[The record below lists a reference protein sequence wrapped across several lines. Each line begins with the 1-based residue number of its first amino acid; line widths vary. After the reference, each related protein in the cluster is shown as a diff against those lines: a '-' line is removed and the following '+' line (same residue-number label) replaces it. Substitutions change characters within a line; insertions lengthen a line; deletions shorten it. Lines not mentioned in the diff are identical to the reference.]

1 MARVFS
7 GLGGKPSSLARHRDS
22 FQRGILMRHVVLT
35 LCVFVAAGS
44 GQRLDSAT
52 SPTAAAFGAASTR
65 VQTGTDLPFRGSFTS
80 EDEFTPPNARGTLTG
95 TATHVGRFDA
105 ILEAVIDGNTSTSVG
120 TFTLTA
126 ANGDQLSGTFEGVGE
141 FIGPT
146 QVKLTE
152 EATIVSGTGR
162 FEGATG
168 TFTLVRVGTIGS
180 ATTAS
185 GGGTLDG
192 RIDLNH

>member
-1 MARVFS
+1 
-7 GLGGKPSSLARHRDS
+7 
-22 FQRGILMRHVVLT
+22 MRQVVLT
-35 LCVFVAAGS
+35 LCVFVAAGG

-52 SPTAAAFGAASTR
+52 SPTAAAFGAASTPD
-65 VQTGTDLPFRGSFTS
+65 QTGTDLPFLGSFTS
-80 EDEFTPPNARGTLTG
+80 ETEFTSPTTARATLTG
-95 TATHVGRFDA
+95 TASHVGRFDA
-105 ILEAVIDGNTSTSVG
+105 ILEGVIEGNTGVG

-168 TFTLVRVGTIGS
+168 TFTVVRVETLAT
-180 ATTAS
+180 ATTSS